1 MGLVWRG
8 EREEREREK
17 ARVLRGCAGLGLA
30 VQRGHHVVE
39 LHRRAVDLPFFR
51 PAAAGQFDTTG
62 ERRFAGGLSV
72 QRYWK
77 GRWVSTTPLERPA
90 VSRAACQCN
99 ATGKGGGSTRPT
111 AVPSALEFRRYKPVA
126 QWRNGY
132 SKRLHRCT
140 CVSPPSTT
148 VTDCTPATL
157 AIQKVTPRARG
168 SDASVFQ
175 GVFLSVFLGVFLSP
189 GRAPANRSPTGR

>member
-1 MGLVWRG
+1 MGRGVALGLVWRG

-77 GRWVSTTPLERPA
+77 GR
-90 VSRAACQCN
+90 
-99 ATGKGGGSTRPT
+99 
-111 AVPSALEFRRYKPVA
+111 
-126 QWRNGY
+126 
-132 SKRLHRCT
+132 RLHPAHLCSL
-140 CVSPPSTT
+140 CSPF
-148 VTDCTPATL
+148 
-157 AIQKVTPRARG
+157 IQSMLP
-168 SDASVFQ
+168 
-175 GVFLSVFLGVFLSP
+175 
-189 GRAPANRSPTGR
+189 

>member
-1 MGLVWRG
+1 MGRGVALGLVWRG

-77 GRWVSTTPLERPA
+77 GRRLHPA
-90 VSRAACQCN
+90 HSSAF
-99 ATGKGGGSTRPT
+99 
-111 AVPSALEFRRYKPVA
+111 SALVSPLQASGSVE
-126 QWRNGY
+126 
-132 SKRLHRCT
+132 KRLFET
-140 CVSPPSTT
+140 
-148 VTDCTPATL
+148 ATSL
-157 AIQKVTPRARG
+157 HLRFAAVHDGDRLHAGNARDSEG
-168 SDASVFQ
+168 DAAGQ
-175 GVFLSVFLGVFLSP
+175 
-189 GRAPANRSPTGR
+189 RQ